1 MAREASITPEQVA
14 EVAEKIKNSGGK
26 PTARA
31 VREVLGGGSMATV
44 LKYLQQWQG
53 GQIRASEAEDTLDPA
68 IAKAIASSISSRIQS
83 ATAESAARLA
93 DLQTELGAMIQE
105 NERQSQEIA
114 DLRERLD
121 AQAAELAGALGRA
134 AQTQSELSQVRAERD
149 EQAKEAERLRAEL
162 AKASLRLESI
172 PRLEEEIRELKNA
185 LETEKKIR
193 TQAEQEAAVA
203 AGKLDDLTRRIG
215 EDKEWIT
222 TIEAENKSLESAL
235 ETERKDRARIE
246 QQAAVAAER
255 TLALEEKI
263 RDLIGREAVQR
274 KEIEDLKS
282 EAREIAKHR
291 DELAHLLMNLNL
303 KKEKRPNEEDV

>member
-121 AQAAELAGALGRA
+121 AQA
-134 AQTQSELSQVRAERD
+134 
-149 EQAKEAERLRAEL
+149 AEL